1 MPSKNAGWNG
11 KNGSGLGKVDGLHPR
26 QDEHRHLHPSRHASP
41 DYEEPLKPDHAQT
54 LTWKDEVDG
63 WTYTLHASWL
73 YQKGDPDELWHDVH
87 VTARKKGERHTFS
100 VWFEKEGEH
109 YKAV

>member
-1 MPSKNAGWNG
+1 MNTATFTVHAMRLLTTKN
-11 KNGSGLGKVDGLHPR
+11 LV
-26 QDEHRHLHPSRHASP
+26 
-41 DYEEPLKPDHAQT
+41 KPDHAQT